1 MTNVLAEKA
10 ESVITKEWLTDGAFE
25 GTYLE
30 SQISTSPSA
39 VFAMS
44 PRARRTTIK
53 DNLVSLARR
62 KDLLLDLVLIRRMI

>member
-10 ESVITKEWLTDGAFE
+10 ESVITKERLTDGVFE
-25 GTYLE
+25 GKYLE

-44 PRARRTTIK
+44 LRARQTMLK
-53 DNLVSLARR
+53 DNLAFLARR
-62 KDLLLDLVLIRRMI
+62 QDLLLDLVQNHRKS